1 MLELAGMTSV
11 QHETGYRS
19 AVLFLIPGFA
29 LVTAALALAVGLA
42 VARMLTDR
50 TWGLEH

>member
-29 LVTAALALAVGLA
+29 LVTAALALAVT
-42 VARMLTDR
+42 RMLTDR